1 MQFGILV
8 LSLIVLIDFFFMV
21 FVMRM
26 VLTEPPHK
34 EPAQHPFAL
43 EYGVLEEPVET
54 TVAAPAETT
63 AAAPAETETAETAE
77 PTNETG
83 ETNDQ

>member
-8 LSLIVLIDFFFMV
+8 LSLIVLVDFFFMV

-34 EPAQHPFAL
+34 HPAQHPFAL
-43 EYGVLEEPVET
+43 EYGAPEEPAKD
-54 TVAAPAETT
+54 AAP
-63 AAAPAETETAETAE
+63 APAETETTET
-77 PTNETG
+77 TG
-83 ETNDQ
+83 DTSEQ